1 MQTLTQLDRQ
11 WPQCLEVEQN
21 LLGILLARGEFV
33 CEVVGKLDA
42 SAFYL
47 NSHQLIYKAA
57 CALFQAGNPVDF
69 ISVGEFLSDHN
80 QLEAVGGRYYLNSL
94 AESIATTGNLD
105 WCIETV
111 KDKALLRELIKVS
124 YRNLER
130 AFDGS
135 ADEAL
140 SAAQSDLLALSPER
154 EALSNEQV
162 VDQALDELL
171 FPDERLGVTSGYRC
185 LDTRVRGWRPG
196 QMITVAARPSMGKS
210 TLALNFAL
218 AAVGETPTLF
228 LSQEMTAV
236 ELQKKAIVAVA
247 RSLREKELVKAA
259 EVVRNIPLVVRDIPG
274 LTITGARAE
283 ICRFLAKHPTGKLVI
298 IDHIQLMRGQ
308 GDNRTQEL
316 TGISRALKSMAKEL
330 NLAVMPLCQL
340 NRGVE
345 GRQDKHPMLS
355 DLRDSGAIEE
365 DSDCVM
371 LLYRDDY
378 YNPESEESGLIEINV
393 AKNRNGP
400 TFTSKLLFD
409 KGRSLITER
418 ASYDA

>member
-1 MQTLTQLDRQ
+1 
-11 WPQCLEVEQN
+11 
-21 LLGILLARGEFV
+21 
-33 CEVVGKLDA
+33 
-42 SAFYL
+42 
-47 NSHQLIYKAA
+47 
-57 CALFQAGNPVDF
+57 
-69 ISVGEFLSDHN
+69 
-80 QLEAVGGRYYLNSL
+80 
-94 AESIATTGNLD
+94 
-105 WCIETV
+105 
-111 KDKALLRELIKVS
+111 
-124 YRNLER
+124 
-130 AFDGS
+130 
-135 ADEAL
+135 
-140 SAAQSDLLALSPER
+140 
-154 EALSNEQV
+154 
-162 VDQALDELL
+162 
-171 FPDERLGVTSGYRC
+171 
-185 LDTRVRGWRPG
+185 
-196 QMITVAARPSMGKS
+196 
-210 TLALNFAL
+210 
-218 AAVGETPTLF
+218 
-228 LSQEMTAV
+228 MTAV